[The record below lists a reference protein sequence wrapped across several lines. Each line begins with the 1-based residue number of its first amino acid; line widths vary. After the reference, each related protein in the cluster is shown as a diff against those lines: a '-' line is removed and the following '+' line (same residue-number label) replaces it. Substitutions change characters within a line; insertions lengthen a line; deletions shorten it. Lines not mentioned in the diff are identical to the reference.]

1 MSFFDWLN
9 MFGGLAFFL
18 YGMNVMGEGLEKQSG
33 GSLTTLLGKM
43 SSNPIKGVA
52 LGAAVTAVIQSS
64 SATTVMVVGFVNSG
78 IMQLRQAL
86 SIIMGA
92 NVGTT
97 ITAWFLSL
105 VGIESDNFF
114 VNMLKPSS
122 FSPIIALVGIALLMF
137 SKSTRKKDVG
147 TIFLGFALLM
157 YGMLIMSSATS
168 PLADMP
174 EFANLMLLFQNPFL
188 GLLMGVL
195 MTAVLQSSAASVGIL
210 QAVSSSGL
218 VTYSA
223 AVPIILG
230 QNIGTCVTAMLS
242 AIGANKNARRAAL
255 GHLYFNIIG
264 AFIFLIAFYGLHA
277 LINFSF
283 FDEPL
288 AAVNVAVLHSLFNVT
303 CTLVLL
309 PFTKQLEA
317 LVCLSIKD
325 KEPKNASNW
334 PDLLDERLL
343 VTPGVAIDAAD
354 KVTLEMGILGREN
367 LDLAFEVLHKFDI
380 KKADILEENENR
392 IDSYED
398 KLGTYL
404 IKLSERSLS
413 KQDNRQIS
421 KLLHCITDFE
431 RIGDHTCN
439 LLNSAAEL
447 HDKKISFS
455 EPALLDLHVLRQA
468 IEEILN
474 LTLNCFATED
484 LADAIRVE
492 PLEEVIDELCNNM
505 KNRHIDRMQ
514 KGLCS
519 LEKGFIFLD
528 VLTNLERISDH
539 CSNVAACI
547 IELQHDS
554 FDTHKYLNDLRNNGN
569 KSYNNLRRFY
579 SEAYK
584 LNQSSEY

>member
-18 YGMNVMGEGLEKQSG
+18 YGMSVMGEGLEKQSG

-43 SSNPIKGVA
+43 TSNPIKGVA

-114 VNMLKPSS
+114 INMLKPSS
-122 FSPIIALVGIALLMF
+122 FSPIIALIGICLLMF

-147 TIFLGFALLM
+147 SIFLGFALLM
-157 YGMLIMSSATS
+157 YGMLIMSNAAA

-174 EFANLMLLFQNPFL
+174 EFANLLILFQNPLL
-188 GLLMGVL
+188 GLLMGLL

-210 QAVSSSGL
+210 QAVTISGL

-242 AIGANKNARRAAL
+242 SIGTSKNARRAAL

-264 AFIFLIAFYGLHA
+264 AIIFLAGFYGLHA

-283 FDEPL
+283 FDEPV
-288 AAVNVAVLHSLFNVT
+288 AAWDVAVLHSLFNVT

-309 PFTKQLEA
+309 PFTKQLER
-317 LVCLSIKD
+317 LV
-325 KEPKNASNW
+325 
-334 PDLLDERLL
+334 
-343 VTPGVAIDAAD
+343 
-354 KVTLEMGILGREN
+354 
-367 LDLAFEVLHKFDI
+367 
-380 KKADILEENENR
+380 
-392 IDSYED
+392 
-398 KLGTYL
+398 
-404 IKLSERSLS
+404 
-413 KQDNRQIS
+413 
-421 KLLHCITDFE
+421 
-431 RIGDHTCN
+431 
-439 LLNSAAEL
+439 
-447 HDKKISFS
+447 
-455 EPALLDLHVLRQA
+455 
-468 IEEILN
+468 
-474 LTLNCFATED
+474 
-484 LADAIRVE
+484 
-492 PLEEVIDELCNNM
+492 
-505 KNRHIDRMQ
+505 
-514 KGLCS
+514 
-519 LEKGFIFLD
+519 
-528 VLTNLERISDH
+528 
-539 CSNVAACI
+539 
-547 IELQHDS
+547 
-554 FDTHKYLNDLRNNGN
+554 
-569 KSYNNLRRFY
+569 
-579 SEAYK
+579 
-584 LNQSSEY
+584 